1 MKRLLIPLL
10 LAPGVAMAGL
20 VIVDQVPA
28 AEKAKQLLAAQKM
41 QLASIKPTVIGQAV
55 AGPVPTAAIVPVEV
69 VPAPKWTIE
78 KGQPIHVALE
88 AWAKSAG
95 WSLIWYPSV
104 SWKSISNAEMKD
116 QKDVVA
122 AISEVVTI
130 LRDEG
135 KPIQLRVSE
144 GNNVMEVLSTEVK
157 ND

>member
-10 LAPGVAMAGL
+10 LAPSLAMAGV

-28 AEKAKQLLAAQKM
+28 LAKAKQVATPGAQALTDVGQESQWM
-41 QLASIKPTVIGQAV
+41 IK
-55 AGPVPTAAIVPVEV
+55 
-69 VPAPKWTIE
+69 
-78 KGQPIHVALE
+78 KGQPIHIALD
-88 AWAKSAG
+88 AWAKNAG
-95 WSLIWYPSV
+95 WTLLWYPSI
-104 SWKSISNAEMKD
+104 SWKAIGDVDMKD

-122 AISEVVTI
+122 AVSEVVTI

-135 KPIQLRVSE
+135 KAVQLRVSE

>member
-10 LAPGVAMAGL
+10 FAPCVAMAGL
-20 VIVDQVPA
+20 VIVPQVPA
-28 AEKAKQLLAAQKM
+28 AEKARLAAQKL
-41 QLASIKPTVIGQAV
+41 QLAQLQQASSKQP
-55 AGPVPTAAIVPVEV
+55 AAAIVPVEV
-69 VPAPKWTIE
+69 IASPKWTID
-78 KGQPIHVALE
+78 KGQPIHTALE

-95 WSLIWYPSV
+95 WSLIWYPTV
-104 SWKSISNAEMKD
+104 SWKSISSAEMKD